1 MAFTWTF
8 GPLVF
13 SGRVSPALRR
23 VRHAVAVCPDV
34 VERARIAGAGH
45 RTCAFSRH
53 GRAGARRPACC
64 ACRRSAATTHA
75 DPVRLRSVRRSGEH
89 LFSAGPQLG
98 TSALRLLHSAMLA
111 PILDALAATAAKASR
126 SGVGRRFDYGGLR
139 AAVSAAYAP
148 GALVSGWQAGA
159 AELALLLPNLPLAR
173 SPAARPIRRRMP
185 RCIAPPTMRMNKRAA
200 PLFAPRPLPRSVP
213 WCGGRR

>member
-1 MAFTWTF
+1 MVPRLLAA
-8 GPLVF
+8 PLV
-13 SGRVSPALRR
+13 A
-23 VRHAVAVCPDV
+23 HA
-34 VERARIAGAGH
+34 
-45 RTCAFSRH
+45 
-53 GRAGARRPACC
+53 
-64 ACRRSAATTHA
+64 A
-75 DPVRLRSVRRSGEH
+75 DRLRHHTLILCGCALFAALASISFLLARS
-89 LFSAGPQLG
+89 LAR
-98 TSALRLLHSAMLA
+98 ALPVLHSAMLA